1 MPHILA
7 LMKATATEQNVPQS
21 VTATE
26 LDLLNTLHLDQAN
39 STETMA
45 NGSPKN
51 GEVFLIEA
59 PEGEIAGMA
68 IYFITYVAWKA
79 KSGVCLED
87 LYVRPE
93 YRCRG
98 YARLLI
104 QAVAKKGHELGCSRM
119 EWFCFTDNQR
129 ALNFYHDIGAKDMDT
144 MMLLRL
150 DGDEMVKF
158 ANGS

>member
-1 MPHILA
+1 
-7 LMKATATEQNVPQS
+7 MKATATEQHVPQS

-26 LDLLNTLHLDQAN
+26 SDLLNTLDFDQAN

-45 NGSPKN
+45 INSPKN
-51 GEVFLIEA
+51 GKVFLIETS
-59 PEGEIAGMA
+59 EGEIAGMA

-93 YRCRG
+93 FRCRG
-98 YARLLI
+98 YARLLV
-104 QAVAKKGHELGCSRM
+104 QAVARKGHELGCSRM

-129 ALNFYHDIGAKDMDT
+129 ALKFYHDLGAKDMDT

-150 DGDEMVKF
+150 DGDEMVNF
-158 ANGS
+158 ANGP

>member
-1 MPHILA
+1 MA
-7 LMKATATEQNVPQS
+7 LMKATATEQHVPQS

-26 LDLLNTLHLDQAN
+26 SDLLNTLDFDEAN

-45 NGSPKN
+45 IDSPKN
-51 GEVFLIEA
+51 GKVFLIETS
-59 PEGEIAGMA
+59 EGEIAGMA

-93 YRCRG
+93 FRCRG
-98 YARLLI
+98 YARLLV
-104 QAVAKKGHELGCSRM
+104 QAVARKGQELGCSRM

-129 ALNFYHDIGAKDMDT
+129 ALKFYHDLGAKDMDT

-158 ANGS
+158 AHSS